1 MGVKSWRTRSVQV
14 MAALGLTG
22 ALMGCGSLG
31 GPNSGIFTFGVVGR
45 VSNASGTC
53 VVTSYRGPY
62 SRNGMLCT
70 GTRLG
75 VTGQCVSFSVSNLN
89 AAHSDEPS
97 VGGVTVLD
105 EANCNE
111 AGR

>member
-1 MGVKSWRTRSVQV
+1 MGVKSWRARSVQV
-14 MAALGLTG
+14 MAALGLTV
-22 ALMGCGSLG
+22 AVMGCRTGL
-31 GPNSGIFTFGVVGR
+31 GPNSGIFTFVVIGR
-45 VSNASGTC
+45 ASNAAGTC

-62 SRNGMLCT
+62 SRKGMLCT

-75 VTGQCVSFSVSNLN
+75 VTGHCVSFSVSNFN

-97 VGGVTVLD
+97 VGRITVLD
-105 EANCNE
+105 EANCNA

>member
-1 MGVKSWRTRSVQV
+1 

-22 ALMGCGSLG
+22 AVMGCGSHLG
-31 GPNSGIFTFGVVGR
+31 VGPNSGIFTFGVVGR
-45 VSNASGTC
+45 VSNSAGTC

-75 VTGQCVSFSVSNLN
+75 VLGQCVSFSVSNIN

-97 VGGVTVLD
+97 VGRITVLD
-105 EANCNE
+105 EANCNA

>member
-1 MGVKSWRTRSVQV
+1 MGVKSWRARSVQV

-22 ALMGCGSLG
+22 AVMGCGSHLG
-31 GPNSGIFTFGVVGR
+31 QNSGTFTFGVVGR
-45 VSNASGTC
+45 VSNAAGTC

-62 SRNGMLCT
+62 SKNGTLCT

-75 VTGQCVSFSVSNLN
+75 VTGQCVSFSVSNIN

-97 VGGVTVLD
+97 VGRITVLD
-105 EANCNE
+105 EANCSA